1 MLHLILNF
9 RRRKRMIKIMQNLR
23 PNKRNLKFERETNPA
38 VVKTLFSRIN
48 VEDELCL
55 LLLLLL
61 CLIVIIIGSRQTYVA
76 S

>member
-1 MLHLILNF
+1 
-9 RRRKRMIKIMQNLR
+9 MIKIMQNLR

-38 VVKTLFSRIN
+38 VLKTLFSRIN
-48 VEDELCL
+48 VEDELC

>member
-1 MLHLILNF
+1 
-9 RRRKRMIKIMQNLR
+9 MIKIMQNLR

-55 LLLLLL
+55 LLLL

>member
-1 MLHLILNF
+1 
-9 RRRKRMIKIMQNLR
+9 MIKIMQNLR

-55 LLLLLL
+55 RLLLLLL
-61 CLIVIIIGSRQTYVA
+61 CLIVIIIGSR
-76 S
+76 

>member
-1 MLHLILNF
+1 
-9 RRRKRMIKIMQNLR
+9 MIKIMQNLR

-55 LLLLLL
+55 LLL